1 MKNKLPVWLNH
12 TILALLTL
20 VLLFTITFIFLNVIT
35 DHHNSKAVPH
45 LIARSV
51 TEINGFDSHFIYKIL
66 DSIYDPLQKPGTI
79 IAQEPEP
86 GAYIKSGR
94 TVYLHSIRYTPPL
107 IVMPALLYKS
117 QRQALAIIQSYGFKT
132 GWIKT
137 SIADCNGCVIA
148 QMIGSNTVNAG
159 DSVLKGSTI
168 NLMIGMDSTA
178 VFVQDSISL
187 DSINALSEPQPN
199 DAF

>member
-1 MKNKLPVWLNH
+1 MSEEQIKFGPASEKQRQLLQDSTTDV
-12 TILALLTL
+12 ILAGGGAGSGKT
-20 VLLFTITFIFLNVIT
+20 TCC
-35 DHHNSKAVPH
+35 
-45 LIARSV
+45 LIK
-51 TEINGFDSHFIYKIL
+51 NL

-86 GAYIKSGR
+86 GACIKSGR

-117 QRQALAIIQSYGFKT
+117 ERQALAIMQSYGFKT

-148 QMIGSNTVNAG
+148 QMIGLNTVNAG

-168 NLMIGMDSTA
+168 NLMIGIDSTA
-178 VFVQDSISL
+178 VFVQDSIGL
-187 DSINALSEPQPN
+187 DSINALSEPFTN

>member
-1 MKNKLPVWLNH
+1 MKFKLPIWLKH
-12 TILALLTL
+12 TLLAILTL
-20 VLLFTITFIFLNVIT
+20 VLLLFFTFKLLNVIT
-35 DHHNSKAVPH
+35 DHQNSKAVPH
-45 LIARSV
+45 LIARYV
-51 TEINGFDSHFIYKIL
+51 TEINSFDSDFTYKIL

-117 QRQALAIIQSYGFKT
+117 ERQALAIMQSYGFKT

-148 QMIGSNTVNAG
+148 QMIGLNTVNAG

-168 NLMIGMDSTA
+168 NLMIGIDSTA
-178 VFVQDSISL
+178 VFVQDSIGL
-187 DSINALSEPQPN
+187 DSINALSEPFTN